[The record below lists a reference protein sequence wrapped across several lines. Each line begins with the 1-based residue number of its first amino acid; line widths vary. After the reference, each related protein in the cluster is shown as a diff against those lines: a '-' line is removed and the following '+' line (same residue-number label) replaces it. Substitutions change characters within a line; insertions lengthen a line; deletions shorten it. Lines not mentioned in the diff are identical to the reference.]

1 MRVKVEIRADNSVH
15 IEGYVNVAERESR
28 AVVTPYGK
36 VNELI
41 EQGVFQRAIDSAEE
55 IELMVDHDR
64 VIGSTKDNLSLSEDA
79 IGLRADLTTA
89 DEEVVADAKAGK
101 IKGWSFGFRKPVDKL
116 EQRADKLPLRRISG
130 LILDEVSLIIN
141 KNPVYSA
148 TSVEVRADNEED
160 VTETRAYTETTVEVV
175 DRVTETTYDDGTQYV
190 DTRHTETVQTHAS
203 IPVDYAA
210 YENRLAAVKRS

>member
-1 MRVKVEIRADNSVH
+1 VKVEIRADNSVH

-79 IGLRADLTTA
+79 IGLRADLTTT

-148 TSVEVRADNEED
+148 TSVEVRADDEED

-210 YENRLAAVKRS
+210 YEKRLAAVKRS

>member
-1 MRVKVEIRADNSVH
+1 MKVEIRADNSVH

-79 IGLRADLTTA
+79 IGLRADLTTT

-148 TSVEVRADNEED
+148 TSVEVRADDEED

-190 DTRHTETVQTHAS
+190 DTSHTETVQTHAS

-210 YENRLAAVKRS
+210 YEKRLAAVKRS

>member
-79 IGLRADLTTA
+79 IGLRADLTTS
-89 DEEVVADAKAGK
+89 DEEVVTDAKAGK
-101 IKGWSFGFRKPVDKL
+101 IKGWSFGFRKPVDTV

-203 IPVDYAA
+203 VPVDYAA
-210 YENRLAAVKRS
+210 FESRLAAVKRS

>member
-1 MRVKVEIRADNSVH
+1 MKVEIRADNSVH

-79 IGLRADLTTA
+79 IGLRADLTTT

-101 IKGWSFGFRKPVDKL
+101 IKGWSFGFRKPVDTV

-160 VTETRAYTETTVEVV
+160 VTEKRAYTETTVEVV

-210 YENRLAAVKRS
+210 YENRLAAIKRS

>member
-1 MRVKVEIRADNSVH
+1 MKVEIRADNSVH

-79 IGLRADLTTA
+79 IGLRADLTTT

-148 TSVEVRADNEED
+148 TSVEVRADDEED

-210 YENRLAAVKRS
+210 YEKRLAAVKRS

>member
-210 YENRLAAVKRS
+210 YENRLAAIKRS

>member
-1 MRVKVEIRADNSVH
+1 MKVEIRADNSVH

-79 IGLRADLTTA
+79 IGLRADLTTT
-89 DEEVVADAKAGK
+89 DEEVVTDAKAGK
-101 IKGWSFGFRKPVDKL
+101 IKGWSFGFRKPVDTV

-210 YENRLAAVKRS
+210 YENRLAAIKRS

>member
-1 MRVKVEIRADNSVH
+1 MKVEIRADNSVH

-79 IGLRADLTTA
+79 IGLRADLTTS
-89 DEEVVADAKAGK
+89 DEEVVTDAKAGK
-101 IKGWSFGFRKPVDKL
+101 IKGWSFGFRKPVDTV

-160 VTETRAYTETTVEVV
+160 VTETRAYTETIVEVV

-203 IPVDYAA
+203 VPVDYAA
-210 YENRLAAVKRS
+210 FESRLAAVKRS

>member
-79 IGLRADLTTA
+79 IGLRADLTTT

-148 TSVEVRADNEED
+148 TSVEVRADDEED

-210 YENRLAAVKRS
+210 YEKRLAAVKRS

>member
-1 MRVKVEIRADNSVH
+1 MKVEIRADNTVH

-41 EQGVFQRAIDSAEE
+41 ESGVFQRAIDSADE
-55 IELMVDHDR
+55 INLMVDHDR
-64 VIGSTKDNLSLSEDA
+64 VIGSTKENLSLSEDA
-79 IGLRADLTTA
+79 IGLRADLTTD

-101 IKGWSFGFRKPVDKL
+101 IKGWSFGFRKPVDSV

-130 LILDEVSLIIN
+130 LILDEVSLIVK

-160 VTETRAYTETTVEVV
+160 IAERRAYTETTVEVV
-175 DRVTETTYDDGTQYV
+175 DRVTDTAYDDGTHYI
-190 DTRHTETVQTHAS
+190 DTRHTETVCTHTS
-203 IPVDYAA
+203 EPIDYAD
-210 YENRLAAVKRS
+210 YENRVKAIKRS

>member
-1 MRVKVEIRADNSVH
+1 MKVEIRADNSVH

-79 IGLRADLTTA
+79 IGLRADLTTT
-89 DEEVVADAKAGK
+89 DEEVVTDAKAGK
-101 IKGWSFGFRKPVDKL
+101 IKGWSFGFRKPVDTV

-190 DTRHTETVQTHAS
+190 DTRHTETVQKHAS

-210 YENRLAAVKRS
+210 YENRLAAIKRS

>member
-1 MRVKVEIRADNSVH
+1 MRGKVEIRADNSVH

-79 IGLRADLTTA
+79 IGLRADLTTS
-89 DEEVVADAKAGK
+89 DEEVVTDAKAGK
-101 IKGWSFGFRKPVDKL
+101 IKGWSFGFRKPVDTV

-203 IPVDYAA
+203 VPVDYAA
-210 YENRLAAVKRS
+210 FESRLAAVKRS

>member
-1 MRVKVEIRADNSVH
+1 MKVEIRADNSVH

-79 IGLRADLTTA
+79 IGLRADLTTT

-148 TSVEVRADNEED
+148 TSVEVRADDEED

-190 DTRHTETVQTHAS
+190 DTRHTETVETHAS

-210 YENRLAAVKRS
+210 YEKRLAAVKRS

>member
-1 MRVKVEIRADNSVH
+1 MKVEIRADNSVH

-79 IGLRADLTTA
+79 IGLRADLTTT

-101 IKGWSFGFRKPVDKL
+101 IKGWSFGFRKPVDTV

-160 VTETRAYTETTVEVV
+160 VTEKRAYTETTVEVV

-210 YENRLAAVKRS
+210 YEKRLAAIKRS

>member
-1 MRVKVEIRADNSVH
+1 MKVEIRADNSVH

-79 IGLRADLTTA
+79 IGLRADLTTS
-89 DEEVVADAKAGK
+89 DEEVVTDAKAGK
-101 IKGWSFGFRKPVDKL
+101 IKGWSFGFRKPVDTV

-203 IPVDYAA
+203 VPVDYAA
-210 YENRLAAVKRS
+210 FESRLAAVKRS